1 MKVMNQSI
9 PFKSIGL
16 PIESVIVIRI
26 SLIFVFYIG
35 LNKALLGSNV
45 NG

>member
-1 MKVMNQSI
+1 MYQST

-16 PIESVIVIRI
+16 PSESVSVIRI
-26 SLIFVFYIG
+26 SLIMVFDIG

>member
-1 MKVMNQSI
+1 MCQSI

-16 PIESVIVIRI
+16 PIESVSVIRI
-26 SLIFVFYIG
+26 SEIMVFETG
-35 LNKALLGSNV
+35 EKSARRGSNV